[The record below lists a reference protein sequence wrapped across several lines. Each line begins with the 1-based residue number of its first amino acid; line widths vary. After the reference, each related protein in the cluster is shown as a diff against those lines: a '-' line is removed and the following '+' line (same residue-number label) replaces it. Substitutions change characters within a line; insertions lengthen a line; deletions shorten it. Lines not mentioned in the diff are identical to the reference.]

1 MSSSD
6 NRSKSESSFTDS
18 FVNDNDGLVIESVF
32 TNLDH
37 SVFTSIDI
45 SSINLIFKSH
55 GHFEVMLDN
64 GLSSGNKSNFR
75 S

>member
-6 NRSKSESSFTDS
+6 DRSKSESGFTDS
-18 FVNDNDGLVIESVF
+18 FVDNNNSLVIESIF
-32 TNLDH
+32 SNLNH
-37 SVFTSIDI
+37 GIFTSIDI
-45 SSINLIFKSH
+45 SSINLIFKDH

-64 GLSSGNKSNFR
+64 SLSSSKKRDFR